1 MAEDGGNN
9 QYRIDLAGIRNNC
22 PILLSAFKETMRCHS
37 LGTQIRICLE
47 DQVLS
52 DRYLL
57 KKGGIVVIAQTVQH
71 TSVDA
76 WGPDVSEFDHLR
88 FVKGHSTKKINHTAF
103 RAFGGGHTMCPGR
116 HFSATEIIAFAA
128 LMVLQFNVA
137 PVGAERWE
145 EPTCANSHMAS
156 TFDIPDKDFKVSIQ
170 LRDKRKWRVDFAV
183 GTGETNAKGIAIT
196 EEDVGKLS

>member
-1 MAEDGGNN
+1 M
-9 QYRIDLAGIRNNC
+9 
-22 PILLSAFKETMRCHS
+22 SAFKETMRCRS

-47 DQVLS
+47 DHVLN

-57 KKGGIVVIAQTVQH
+57 KKGGIVAIAQTVQH

-88 FVKGHSTKKINHTAF
+88 FVKGRSTRKLNHTAF

-116 HFSATEIIAFAA
+116 HFSATEVIAFAA

-137 PVGAERWE
+137 PVGSGRWE
-145 EPTCANSHMAS
+145 EPSWANSPMAS
-156 TFDIPDKDFKVSIQ
+156 TFHIPDKDFKVSIRP
-170 LRDKRKWRVDFAV
+170 RDTRKWRVGFSKGA
-183 GTGETNAKGIAIT
+183 GEANAKGMAII
-196 EEDVGKLS
+196 EEDIQAH